1 MSDFRWQF
9 LEYTDC
15 WWRQTWE

>member
-1 MSDFRWQF
+1 MSEFRWQI
-9 LEYTDC
+9 LELTDC